1 MLPTVLNLHWFLYH
15 KIWAEVWI
23 LVDFLNL
30 FDINYRLRCNFYI
43 MELTKFLSFLQNKLE
58 VCVLA
63 ARGIS

>member
-1 MLPTVLNLHWFLYH
+1 
-15 KIWAEVWI
+15 
-23 LVDFLNL
+23 
-30 FDINYRLRCNFYI
+30 